1 MTTLN
6 NDCKKSPKSFEK
18 ISKIFKTNKKIS
30 NKLLKEVKEL
40 SDELSSKFKTTG
52 EYLASLEMPRRKRNK
67 KNKQKTLTNIRGVF
81 ASCSSKVEAEQEE
94 FGFNPV
100 RKKEYYLNQDVSEY
114 EYEYEYEYEDDEYNL
129 DQDDEYDLDFEI

>member
-1 MTTLN
+1 MKTSMTSLN
-6 NDCKKSPKSFEK
+6 KDCEK
-18 ISKIFKTNKKIS
+18 ISKISKKAYNKTNKKIS

-67 KNKQKTLTNIRGVF
+67 KNKQKALTNIKGVF
-81 ASCSSKVEAEQEE
+81 ASCSPKVEAEQEE

-100 RKKEYYLNQDVSEY
+100 GKKEYYLNQDEY
-114 EYEYEYEYEDDEYNL
+114 EYECEDDEYNI
-129 DQDDEYDLDFEI
+129 DQDDKYDLDFEI